1 MHNVLAR
8 QARLEGSRLAAEL
21 PPTSR
26 FGDADSS
33 TDLSHDPSSSTSRA
47 HRLISRYHQQQAE
60 ADARDSSSSSI
71 SPWADLPT
79 RRVDRSPADQFRA
92 DVDAHRRRRLAT
104 LGTRNDNEPPMQ
116 FRHRAFRDPS
126 FHAMFGFGTTRF
138 RRRALGDYVRD
149 EDFDGSYE
157 NLLTLGGLIG
167 DAKPKATPEHVLAG
181 LESASYKDWAT
192 AESDPRCPIC
202 LDDYQPSDPVMKLGD
217 CRHWLH
223 KECLEQWLKGA
234 STCPVCRK
242 DVKGKARRHHRHHYS
257 GPEGSRR
264 RDSDG
269 PDGQGGAGPSGSG
282 SGGNGTGGDT
292 PMNWLNFLRD

>member
-1 MHNVLAR
+1 
-8 QARLEGSRLAAEL
+8 
-21 PPTSR
+21 
-26 FGDADSS
+26 
-33 TDLSHDPSSSTSRA
+33 
-47 HRLISRYHQQQAE
+47 
-60 ADARDSSSSSI
+60 
-71 SPWADLPT
+71 
-79 RRVDRSPADQFRA
+79 
-92 DVDAHRRRRLAT
+92 
-104 LGTRNDNEPPMQ
+104 
-116 FRHRAFRDPS
+116 
-126 FHAMFGFGTTRF
+126 MFGLGATARF
-138 RRRALGDYVRD
+138 RRRALGDYRD

-157 NLLTLGGLIG
+157 NLLTLGGMIG

-242 DVKGKARRHHRHHYS
+242 DVKGKARRHHHHHS

-264 RDSDG
+264 RDGDG
-269 PDGQGGAGPSGSG
+269 PDGPGPSGGGGG
-282 SGGNGTGGDT
+282 SGNGNGNTAEY
-292 PMNWLNFLRD
+292 NALNHWLSFLRD